1 MTRQR
6 LQATAAVLIGAAL
19 LLAGCANPGGIRPTH
34 TLSEATAY
42 GATPTQTPW
51 PTARWWSEY
60 GDADLDRLVD
70 QGLPGQPSLKK
81 GQARR
86 QLAQAAAA
94 AAGAGALPRA
104 EGSGAPANR
113 SLRGERILPTR

>member
-42 GATPTQTPW
+42 GATPAQTPW

-60 GDADLDRLVD
+60 GDGDLDRLVD
-70 QGLPGQPSLKK
+70 QALAGQPSLKTV
-81 GQARR
+81 QARL
-86 QLAQAAAA
+86 QLAQAGAD
-94 AAGAGALPRA
+94 AAGAPRLSPG
-104 EGSGAPANR
+104 GSPSG
-113 SLRGERILPTR
+113 SVH